1 MITWK
6 SSTLLTEEIVVRH
19 KHHIWHLHKIQ
30 CPLFVVQGLVIIC
43 IDRALPHI
51 VAIVNLAFTWVLK
64 ENIIQKLLV
73 FERKIL
79 RGIFGPTK
87 ENQTWRIK
95 NNEELDKLIKHEN
108 IVNHIK
114 AQILSWFGRK
124 QRIPETRAAKKIF
137 KWNPLT
143 T

>member
-1 MITWK
+1 VTYA
-6 SSTLLTEEIVVRH
+6 SE
-19 KHHIWHLHKIQ
+19 
-30 CPLFVVQGLVIIC
+30 
-43 IDRALPHI
+43 
-51 VAIVNLAFTWVLK
+51 TWVLK

-79 RGIFGPTK
+79 RGVFGPTK

-95 NNEELDKLIKHEN
+95 NNEELKKKLIKHGN

-114 AQILSWFGRK
+114 AQRLSWFGHI
-124 QRIPETRAAKKIF
+124 QRMPETRAAKKIF

-143 T
+143 TRPRGRPKHRWEDNILQDLGQMKIKNWITCVQHRAK

>member
-1 MITWK
+1 MTYE
-6 SSTLLTEEIVVRH
+6 SE
-19 KHHIWHLHKIQ
+19 
-30 CPLFVVQGLVIIC
+30 
-43 IDRALPHI
+43 A
-51 VAIVNLAFTWVLK
+51 WVLK

-73 FERKIL
+73 FESKIL

-108 IVNHIK
+108 TVNYIK
-114 AQILSWFGRK
+114 AQRLSRFDYI
-124 QRIPETRAAKKIF
+124 QRMPEARATKKIF

-143 T
+143 TRPRGRPRYRWEDIIQDLSEMKIKNWLTCVQDRAKWKDVVEKAKTSN

>member
-1 MITWK
+1 VTYA
-6 SSTLLTEEIVVRH
+6 T
-19 KHHIWHLHKIQ
+19 
-30 CPLFVVQGLVIIC
+30 G
-43 IDRALPHI
+43 
-51 VAIVNLAFTWVLK
+51 TWVLK

-79 RGIFGPTK
+79 RGIFWLTK

-108 IVNHIK
+108 IVNYIK
-114 AQILSWFGRK
+114 AQRLSWFGHL
-124 QRIPETRAAKKIF
+124 QRIPEARAAKKIF

-143 T
+143 TRPRGRLKYRCEDNIIQDLGRNKIKNWLTCVQDRAKWKNVVEKAKTSN